1 MHHWT
6 QGVLKTVEH
15 SPVLVEHSPCQR
27 NHWTQSGIDSWTQSV
42 LGNHWTQSG
51 IDSWTQDVE
60 PFLGILHCFV
70 VVGLFVWA
78 EWPEV
83 YSCDMDVENILEMS
97 LKDWHHILAFAFL
110 DLNKASNY

>member
-60 PFLGILHCFV
+60 PLFLSGLLLFFKRPEWGLVLKV
-70 VVGLFVWA
+70 V
-78 EWPEV
+78 
-83 YSCDMDVENILEMS
+83 D
-97 LKDWHHILAFAFL
+97 
-110 DLNKASNY
+110 

>member
-1 MHHWT
+1 MDHICQNGQAT
-6 QGVLKTVEH
+6 S
-15 SPVLVEHSPCQR
+15 SPGF
-27 NHWTQSGIDSWTQSV
+27 QSFVACPILWFLSNFTNES
-42 LGNHWTQSG
+42 L
-51 IDSWTQDVE
+51 
-60 PFLGILHCFV
+60 LGILHCFV